1 VHDVDPSFLR
11 LLEHIGPWIG
21 NLGGV
26 IAGVVAWIVNGI
38 RAEMKETHQKLE
50 KLAEK
55 IPEVYATKSET
66 ALALREVGERNDRR
80 LSTIETDVKELLK
93 LMLQERKGH

>member
-1 VHDVDPSFLR
+1 MHDADPSLLR

-26 IAGVVAWIVNGI
+26 IAGVVAWIVNGMK
-38 RAEMKETHQKLE
+38 AEMKETHRKLE
-50 KLAEK
+50 LLSEK
-55 IPEVYATKSET
+55 IPETYATKTET
-66 ALALREVGERNDRR
+66 AVALREVGDRNDRR
-80 LSTIETDVKELLK
+80 LSTIEADVKELLK